1 MRPAAE
7 AVLVAATE
15 RVEPRQLRV
24 TAILCGKKKLS
35 KRVWMSMYIL
45 IIHYNYIYIYV
56 YIDLDIEIEIEIVI
70 DR

>member
-7 AVLVAATE
+7 AVLVAATA

-24 TAILCGKKKLS
+24 TAILCDKKYQNERGRLCYVYS
-35 KRVWMSMYIL
+35 NHTL
-45 IIHYNYIYIYV
+45 YIYIYMYV
-56 YIDLDIEIEIEIVI
+56 YIDLDIEIEIAI